1 MIDMASEFWVLGDNK
16 EIAGFNLIGK
26 ANSNKQ
32 QSV

>member
-1 MIDMASEFWVLGDNK
+1 MIDMTSEFWVPGDNK
-16 EIAGFNLIGK
+16 EIAGFSVIGK